1 MNHLTHEQFE
11 NILQGKSLDDEHLSQ
26 CKLCQSRLKE
36 KQALAARLKIAFS
49 GVTPSDELSQKIH
62 NQIGITVHSQDQ
74 QAEPQTINLPPHWKR
89 WATTV
94 SSIAAILILGL
105 LVKVTLIPDPA
116 YADLVEIHQHNLR
129 QGNDYVPQT
138 DPDALVTHF
147 QEALGFNPRLPAMSQ
162 GVQLRGCC
170 IKHFKDKVVG
180 SYVVGTPQGIIS
192 IVAVQDEPVALNMKR
207 RSQTNSH
214 TYYHSQFAK
223 CDMVAVRISGYTYCA
238 IGEVTPDYLQTL
250 LEKLIP

>member
-1 MNHLTHEQFE
+1 MSHLTHEEFE
-11 NILQGKSLDDEHLSQ
+11 DILQGKSPEDEHLNQ

-36 KQALAARLKIAFS
+36 KQALAARLKTAFS
-49 GVTPSDELSQKIH
+49 SVTPLDELNQKIRS
-62 NQIGITVHSQDQ
+62 QIEIAAHSQDQ
-74 QAEPQTINLPPHWKR
+74 QATQKTINLPRHWKR
-89 WATTV
+89 WATTL

-105 LVKVTLIPDPA
+105 LVKVTLIPQPA
-116 YADLVEIHQHNLR
+116 YADLVEIHHHNLR

-138 DPDALVTHF
+138 DPNKLATHF
-147 QEALGFNPRLPAMSQ
+147 QEVLGFNPRLPAMSQ

-192 IVAVQDEPVALNMKR
+192 IVAVQDDPVALNMKT
-207 RSQTNSH
+207 RSKTNSH
-214 TYYHSQFAK
+214 TYYHSQFAR
-223 CDMVAVRISGYTYCA
+223 CDMVAVRINGYTYCA